1 MLPGV
6 CPGCGLRAD
15 LDVFCAQADVNKALA
30 AALEF
35 PATLGGR
42 VLAYLRLFSPPSK
55 TLALTKATRL
65 LMDLTEAVKS
75 AQVRRHGLIR
85 VVPLD
90 LWGLGLDVV
99 LAKPPEVLPLTN
111 HNYLFQT
118 VWNLA
123 EKAAAQQERAAEER
137 LTHPREGVAPGL
149 QTVSGLLE
157 TANSMASAAPAP
169 RPRAEP
175 PPEFKALLRQLTGKT
190 AFPSTPSPT
199 QEE

>member
-90 LWGLGLDVV
+90 SWGLGLDVV

-123 EKAAAQQERAAEER
+123 EKAAADSPAVIGGRGLKHYR
-137 LTHPREGVAPGL
+137 LRLRNPHGGI
-149 QTVSGLLE
+149 
-157 TANSMASAAPAP
+157 
-169 RPRAEP
+169 RPP
-175 PPEFKALLRQLTGKT
+175 
-190 AFPSTPSPT
+190 
-199 QEE
+199 